1 MRTHP
6 DTLLHW
12 LDEPAAE
19 RGLHFAQPGDD
30 WDFRPYTE
38 LAHESLRFAGAC
50 VGRRVPPGGIVVLV
64 QRCSPTFVAGMFG
77 AVAAGATVCPI
88 APPFAYQR
96 ADDYERHLGHTLAV
110 ARPELIVADEDALDH
125 VRPVAE
131 RLGLAAPV
139 SHKELVTAVDPLP
152 APRPAAE
159 TALVQFTSG
168 SSGWSRGVRIA
179 PAALEANV
187 AAMRRWLLWEPADPG
202 INWLPVHHDMGL
214 IGGLMNI
221 MLNRC
226 DGWMLQPDDFIRDPR
241 RYLACISD
249 HGARISPMPNFGL
262 AYILRRVRPQHLEGL
277 RFDSLRAIVVGAE
290 RVDPSV
296 LTAFHALL
304 GPFGL
309 DRRALVPAYGAAE
322 ATLAI
327 TGVPVTEGWTAALP
341 DGASP
346 QTGALVGCGRPLEGV
361 SVRVVDEENQPVGD
375 GVIGEIVVG
384 APSLASGYLGEA
396 GTASGTSVGGG
407 VLRTG
412 DAGFWRDG
420 QLFVLGRLGDG
431 LKVRGRMV
439 FAESLEARMVELGI
453 PERRVAVLL
462 GARAGRPTGA
472 VVLAAPEPGWPQIAH
487 RVLAEHLEDAD
498 LVQVAVPRGGLA
510 VTSSGKPRR
519 RVLWKALCDGTL
531 AGETGPLHAP
541 DPAVADPGV
550 ADRPAADLAAPAPLR
565 P

>member
-19 RGLHFAQPGDD
+19 RGLHFALPGDD

-38 LAHESLRFAGAC
+38 LAQEALRFAAAC
-50 VGRRVPPGGIVVLV
+50 VGRGVPAGGMVAVI
-64 QRCSPTFVAGMFG
+64 QRCSPTYVAGMFG
-77 AVAAGATVCPI
+77 AFAAGATVCSI

-96 ADDYERHLGHTLAV
+96 ADDYERHLDHILAV
-110 ARPELIVADEDALDH
+110 ARPALIVADEDALDPARA
-125 VRPVAE
+125 VTE

-139 SHKELVTAVDPLP
+139 SHKELVAGVDPLP
-152 APRPAAE
+152 GPRPAAE

-179 PAALEANV
+179 PTALEANV
-187 AAMRRWLLWEPADPG
+187 AAMRRWLLWEPSDPG

-221 MLNRC
+221 TLNRA

-290 RVDPSV
+290 RVDPAV

-327 TGVPVTEGWTAALP
+327 TGVPVTEGWTSALP

-346 QTGALVGCGRPLEGV
+346 QTGPLVGCGRPLEGV
-361 SVRVVDEENQPVGD
+361 SVRVVDEQDRPVGD
-375 GVIGEIVVG
+375 GVVGEILVS
-384 APSLASGYLGEA
+384 ATSLTSGYLGEA

-420 QLFVLGRLGDG
+420 QLFVVGRLGDG

-439 FAESLEARMVELGI
+439 FAEDLEARLVELGI

-462 GARAGRPTGA
+462 GVRAGRPTGA
-472 VVLAAPEPGWPQIAH
+472 VVLSAPEPEWAEIAR

-498 LVQVAVPRGGLA
+498 LLQAAVPRGGLA

-531 AGETGPLHAP
+531 AGEIGPLDAP
-541 DPAVADPGV
+541 GPAVDDPL
-550 ADRPAADLAAPAPLR
+550 AADLAAPAPTR